1 MQSALRITTKVLP
14 GNKIEI
20 EIPEAEIGDSVD
32 VFVILPE
39 KAEPK
44 HRSVLDII
52 EESRRRHPSRTAEDI
67 DRQLQE
73 ERLLWDS

>member
-1 MQSALRITTKVLP
+1 MQPALHITTKVLP

-20 EIPEAEIGDSVD
+20 DIPDADIGDSVD

-39 KAEPK
+39 KVETK
-44 HRSVLDII
+44 KRSVLDII
-52 EESRRRHPSRTAEDI
+52 EESRRRHPSRTPEDI

-73 ERLLWDS
+73 ERLSWDS

>member
-39 KAEPK
+39 KSEPK
-44 HRSVLDII
+44 HRSVLEII
-52 EESRRRHPSRTAEDI
+52 EESRRRHPSRSAEDI

-73 ERLLWDS
+73 ERLSWDS